1 MTIDGPRLPHFFTP
15 EEVAHHFGWSPRK
28 VREFARQIGACR
40 ILGNKMVLTQEDLD
54 ALIEA
59 LKPAPLSRRT
69 VVTATHPVYP
79 MGSYAELVQLRQKQK
94 KEAQGAKKKR

>member
-15 EEVAHHFGWSPRK
+15 EEVAHHFGFSPRK

-59 LKPAPLSRRT
+59 LKPAPLSRRS
-69 VVTATHPVYP
+69 VVSPTHTAYP
-79 MGSYAELVQLRQKQK
+79 MGSYAELVKLREKQK
-94 KEAQGAKKKR
+94 KESEAAKKKL